1 MRVFIECERGSRIKR
16 NYGLDLELKR
26 QGETL
31 LPYPYPY
38 GFVLGT
44 RADDGD
50 GVDCYIL
57 TKEPLP
63 HGGIVEAEPAALLPM
78 TEDDEEDG
86 KILAVLPGRSL
97 DEFPGAGEELRTFI
111 LGIFRKFPDVRVTV
125 GNILP
130 REAAMEFLAARS
142 AEDERKVP

>member
-1 MRVFIECERGSRIKR
+1 LNVFIECERGSRIKR

-50 GVDCYIL
+50 GVDCYVL
-57 TKEPLP
+57 TKEPLR

-86 KILAVLPGRSL
+86 KILAVLPGSSI

-111 LGIFRKFPDVRVTV
+111 LGIFRKFPEVRVRV
-125 GNILP
+125 GEVLP
-130 REAAMEFLAARS
+130 RKAAMEFLAARS
-142 AEDERKVP
+142 AEG